1 MTPDL
6 IRQLDRY
13 LGQPACWFLTV
24 IHRIAQLFGSQTAAD
39 DPPRTM
45 LFIKLV
51 EQGSTVLAYPALCRA
66 IERVG
71 QENVYFM
78 VFRENRFI
86 LDVLGIVPTKNI
98 VVISDEGILTFIM
111 DALKGIW
118 KLRKIGID
126 TTIDMEFFARA
137 SVVLAYLIGAK
148 RRVGFH
154 RYTTEGPYRGNLL
167 THPLIYN
174 FYLHTSEVFL
184 SLVEAVDTPVGEIP
198 MLKRRLPEVNYS
210 LPSFVPAS
218 HEREIVLKALRQI
231 AGRPISR
238 PIVLLNPNS
247 GDLLP
252 LRRWPNERFIELGRR
267 ILSEHPEATLVITG
281 GPSERGAA
289 SNIARAIGDQVVC
302 MAGETTLRE
311 LLVLYTLSDILVT
324 NDSGSSHFAA
334 LTTINIVTMFG
345 PETPL
350 LYRPLSPRACSIC
363 AGVACSPC
371 VNVFNHRYSPCRDN
385 VCMKEIQ
392 VEQVYRVVNKLLASI
407 DAHSLNSGLSETLR
421 PKDT

>member
-6 IRQLDRY
+6 IRQLDRH

-39 DPPRTM
+39 DLPRTM

-86 LDVLGIVPTKNI
+86 LDVLGLVPTNNI
-98 VVISDEGILTFIM
+98 VVISDGGIVTFVM

-154 RYTTEGPYRGNLL
+154 RYSAEGPYRGNLL
-167 THPLIYN
+167 THALIYN
-174 FYLHTSEVFL
+174 FYLHTSDAFM
-184 SLVEAVDTPVGEIP
+184 SLVEAVDAPLGEIP
-198 MLKRRLPEVNYS
+198 MLKRRLPEVDNK
-210 LPSFVPAS
+210 LPSFVPTS
-218 HEREIVLKALRQI
+218 HEREIVLQTLWRI

-238 PIVLLNPNS
+238 PIVLLNPNT

-252 LRRWPNERFIELGRR
+252 LRRWPKERFIELGRR

-281 GPSERGAA
+281 AASERGAA
-289 SNIARAIGDQVVC
+289 SNIARAIDDQAVC

-334 LTTINIVTMFG
+334 LTTINIVTLFG
-345 PETPL
+345 PETPS
-350 LYRPLSPRACSIC
+350 LYRPLSPRARSIC
-363 AGVACSPC
+363 AGLACSPC
-371 VNVFNHRYSPCRDN
+371 VNVFNHRYSSCRDN
-385 VCMKEIQ
+385 VCMKKIQ
-392 VEQVYRVVNKLLASI
+392 VEHVYRVVNGLLASL
-407 DAHSLNSGLSETLR
+407 DAYSLNSGLPETLG